1 MSATML
7 PPRTLQ
13 QRMEAL
19 AKGNDH
25 RTRRARLKRDIATG
39 QRKIYDVLLSDV
51 PEWAAT
57 MPIGAL
63 LRSTP
68 GVGQVKRDKMLR
80 SVGISP
86 AKTLAGLTVRQ
97 RSELAGT
104 LRETER
110 RVERRRAYEQGLAA

>member
-19 AKGNDH
+19 AKGNEH
-25 RTRRARLKRDIATG
+25 RVRRARLKRDIATG
-39 QRKIYDVLLSDV
+39 QRKTYDVLLAEV

-57 MPIGAL
+57 MHVGDL

-68 GVGQVKRDKMLR
+68 RIGKVKVDKMLR
-80 SVGISP
+80 AVGISP
-86 AKTLAGLTVRQ
+86 AKTLAGMTVRQ
-97 RSELAGT
+97 RSELAGI

-110 RVERRRAYEQGLAA
+110 RVERRRALEQGLAA